1 VVGGVISILSGVR
14 HLSSIA
20 LGFGYGTLIA
30 TGVLFVMHM
39 FEGFAEA

>member
-1 VVGGVISILSGVR
+1 
-14 HLSSIA
+14 LSSIA

-39 FEGFAEA
+39 FEGFGHEDA